1 MVYKWYILK
10 KMGDYISPTTYQG
23 KQKQLILI
31 QDLNNLP
38 VRWENGIIFLL
49 HLFASVHL
57 NAETHQN
64 TTSRESYVMTHNS
77 QISTAY
83 TYSICCP
90 MLGHFERIALLNY
103 NPIWDEVVFWIP
115 KDFTKIKFSSEA
127 TQLLLSAIQ
136 ICWLRLQPK
145 QKVHSGNREG

>member
-1 MVYKWYILK
+1 MVYKWYILPI
-10 KMGDYISPTTYQG
+10 GGFYITYHLSREPETAIDTRFDQRARALG
-23 KQKQLILI
+23 K
-31 QDLNNLP
+31 
-38 VRWENGIIFLL
+38 WY

-83 TYSICCP
+83 TAYTYSICRP

-103 NPIWDEVVFWIP
+103 NPI
-115 KDFTKIKFSSEA
+115 
-127 TQLLLSAIQ
+127 
-136 ICWLRLQPK
+136 
-145 QKVHSGNREG
+145 

>member
-1 MVYKWYILK
+1 MLYIEKNGGLYITYHLSREAETANIDTRFEQPARALGKWY
-10 KMGDYISPTTYQG
+10 
-23 KQKQLILI
+23 
-31 QDLNNLP
+31 
-38 VRWENGIIFLL
+38 

-57 NAETHQN
+57 NAEAHQN

-90 MLGHFERIALLNY
+90 MLGLFERIALLNY

-115 KDFTKIKFSSEA
+115 KDFTKMKFSSEA

-136 ICWLRLQPK
+136 ICWLRLHPK
-145 QKVHSGNREG
+145 QKVHSGNLEG